1 MDQAEIDEIIEYL
14 QETEE
19 TFDELDLDEEDKE
32 LLLADLGDV
41 IERLEVAIADTQNA
55 NMKYQINDL
64 LTNAR
69 DYCDRIEL
77 N

>member
-1 MDQAEIDEIIEYL
+1 MNQAEIDEIIEYL
-14 QETEE
+14 QETEG
-19 TFDELDLDEEDKE
+19 TLDKRDLDEEDKE
-32 LLLADLGDV
+32 PLLAELGDI
-41 IERLEVAIADTQNA
+41 IERLEAAIADPQNA

>member
-1 MDQAEIDEIIEYL
+1 MDQAEIDDIIEYL
-14 QETEE
+14 QETEG
-19 TFDELDLDEEDKE
+19 TLDKRDLDEEDKE
-32 LLLADLGDV
+32 PLLAELGDMT
-41 IERLEVAIADTQNA
+41 ERLEAAIADPQNMH
-55 NMKYQINDL
+55 MKYPINGL

>member
-1 MDQAEIDEIIEYL
+1 MEDIIEH
-14 QETEE
+14 
-19 TFDELDLDEEDKE
+19 
-32 LLLADLGDV
+32 
-41 IERLEVAIADTQNA
+41 LEAAIAEPQNMH
-55 NMKYQINDL
+55 MKYQINDL

>member
-1 MDQAEIDEIIEYL
+1 MDQMGFDEIFEYL

-19 TFDELDLDEEDKE
+19 ALETRDLDEDDKE
-32 LLLADLGDV
+32 ALLAELGDL
-41 IERLEVAIADTQNA
+41 IERLEAAIADPQN
-55 NMKYQINDL
+55 MHLKCQINDL

>member
-1 MDQAEIDEIIEYL
+1 MNQAEIDEIIEYL
-14 QETEE
+14 QEIEGTL
-19 TFDELDLDEEDKE
+19 DKRDLDEEDNE
-32 LLLADLGDV
+32 PLLAELGDI
-41 IERLEVAIADTQNA
+41 IERLEAAITDPQNA

>member
-1 MDQAEIDEIIEYL
+1 MEQVEIDDIIEYL
-14 QETEE
+14 QETEG
-19 TFDELDLDEEDKE
+19 TLDKRNLDEEDKE
-32 LLLADLGDV
+32 PLLAELGDI
-41 IERLEVAIADTQNA
+41 IERLEAAVADTQNA

-64 LTNAR
+64 LANAR

>member
-1 MDQAEIDEIIEYL
+1 MDQVEIDDIIEYL
-14 QETEE
+14 QETEG
-19 TFDELDLDEEDKE
+19 TLDKRNLDEEDKE
-32 LLLADLGDV
+32 PLLAELGDI
-41 IERLEVAIADTQNA
+41 IERLEAAVADTQNA

-64 LTNAR
+64 LANAR

>member
-19 TFDELDLDEEDKE
+19 TLDKRDLDEEDKE
-32 LLLADLGDV
+32 PLSTELENIIV
-41 IERLEVAIADTQNA
+41 RLEAAIADPQN
-55 NMKYQINDL
+55 MHVRYQISDL
-64 LTNAR
+64 LSNTR

>member
-1 MDQAEIDEIIEYL
+1 MNQAEIDEIIEYL
-14 QETEE
+14 QETEG
-19 TFDELDLDEEDKE
+19 TLDRRDLDEEDKDP
-32 LLLADLGDV
+32 LLAELGDI
-41 IERLEVAIADTQNA
+41 IERLEAAIADSQNA
-55 NMKYQINDL
+55 DMKYEINDL

>member
-1 MDQAEIDEIIEYL
+1 MNQTEIDEIIEYL

-19 TFDELDLDEEDKE
+19 TLDKRDLDEEDKDP
-32 LLLADLGDV
+32 LLAELGDI
-41 IERLEVAIADTQNA
+41 IERLEAAIADSQNA
-55 NMKYQINDL
+55 DMKYEINDL